1 MVHSCKR
8 SHRSPSEQALSTN
21 PLQQY
26 CCPVLSP
33 RARRKK
39 AQQTTQVFAHTD
51 HFSLTTVTLKLAPNI
66 DTAVSLAKHALF
78 FTRQRPLPC
87 FHDLVPRKAS
97 TPACLPGWEHSFP
110 LLPKGPPHA
119 VIHPRGDS
127 LKGQKDATRFI
138 TASRLSSHPRS
149 PSVALL
155 FGGDLRTEE
164 LLLLHVHDRPHTQWP
179 PLQTTGKHQ
188 PRTAS
193 ENRARNECQISVVL
207 TNWT

>member
-119 VIHPRGDS
+119 VIHPRG
-127 LKGQKDATRFI
+127 RFAQRAKRRHAVYHSFKTFFPPSI
-138 TASRLSSHPRS
+138 TLCCFAVRGR
-149 PSVALL
+149 
-155 FGGDLRTEE
+155 
-164 LLLLHVHDRPHTQWP
+164 
-179 PLQTTGKHQ
+179 
-188 PRTAS
+188 S
-193 ENRARNECQISVVL
+193 ENRGIITSTRTRQTPHTVASL
-207 TNWT
+207 TNDRKTPTTNRFREPRKKWMPD